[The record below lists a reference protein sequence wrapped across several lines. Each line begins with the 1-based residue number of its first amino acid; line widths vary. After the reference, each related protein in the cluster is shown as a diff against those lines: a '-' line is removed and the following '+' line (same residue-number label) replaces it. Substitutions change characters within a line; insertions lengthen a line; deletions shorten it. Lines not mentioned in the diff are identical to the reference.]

1 MSAVL
6 AVSGV
11 VCLLISAF
19 MMYKMVPRQHN
30 VPPAWMKT
38 DFGETGMALC
48 QFILMVA
55 GLALIAKAMF

>member
-19 MMYKMVPRQHN
+19 MMYKMVPREGK

-38 DFGETGMALC
+38 NSGETGMALT
-48 QFILMVA
+48 QFMLMVA
-55 GLALIAKAMF
+55 GLALLAKAMF

>member
-11 VCLLISAF
+11 ICLLISAF
-19 MMYKMVPRQHN
+19 LMYKMVPRGDKA
-30 VPPAWMKT
+30 PPVQG
-38 DFGETGMALC
+38 DFGETGMALG

-55 GLALIAKAMF
+55 GLALLAKAIF

>member
-19 MMYKMVPRQHN
+19 MLYKMVPREGN
-30 VPPAWMKT
+30 AAPAWMKT
-38 DFGETGMALC
+38 SSGETGMALT
-48 QFILMVA
+48 QFVLMVA
-55 GLALIAKAMF
+55 GLALLAKAMF